1 MNRIKGY
8 VDSAEKDGHKILLD
22 GRTWIEKYGKP
33 TGGNWFG
40 PTVILFNDIK
50 HPGITEEIFGPV
62 ISVYICKSK
71 EEAIEIENGNGYG
84 NAACIYTSTGENAL
98 YFQKRFSSGMIGVN
112 IGVPVP
118 REPFAFGGINNSKF
132 GDSDITADGGVQF
145 FTWRRKVTT
154 KWTPPEKKTWMD

>member
-1 MNRIKGY
+1 M
-8 VDSAEKDGHKILLD
+8 
-22 GRTWIEKYGKP
+22 
-33 TGGNWFG
+33 
-40 PTVILFNDIK
+40 FNDVK

-62 ISVYICKSK
+62 ISIYVCKSK
-71 EEAIEIENGNGYG
+71 EEAISIENGNGYG

-118 REPFAFGGINNSKF
+118 REPFAFGGVNNSKF

>member
-40 PTVILFNDIK
+40 PTVILFNDVK

-62 ISVYICKSK
+62 ISVYVCKSK
-71 EEAIEIENGNGYG
+71 EEAISIENGNGYG

-118 REPFAFGGINNSKF
+118 REPFAFGGVNNSKF